1 MLNRAYR
8 GAVWLSA
15 FGVAFAIAG
24 CDKRHE
30 RLNAPPQ
37 GDSNRPH
44 EMGKNFIYMND
55 NAMLHDS
62 SVADIHFEPH
72 TAELSG
78 LGIRTL
84 MRMGELLSI
93 SGGTI
98 RYETS
103 STDEFMITGRLNSV
117 REFLNAA
124 GFDTANINVE
134 AGMARSSGV
143 DANHAIE
150 VKLSRPA
157 DTAAQAGQAGQAAT
171 AGAPAGPQQPR

>member
-8 GAVWLSA
+8 GTVWMSA
-15 FGVAFAIAG
+15 LGVSLAIFG

-37 GDSNRPH
+37 GDSDRPH
-44 EMGKNFIYMND
+44 ELGKNFIYMND
-55 NAMLHDS
+55 NAMMHDS

-72 TAELSG
+72 IAELSG

-98 RYETS
+98 RYETA
-103 STDEFMITGRLNSV
+103 STDEFLITGRLNAV

-134 AGMARSSGV
+134 AGMARSTGM
-143 DANHAIE
+143 DANRAIE
-150 VKLSRPA
+150 IKLNAPA
-157 DTAAQAGQAGQAAT
+157 NTASQTGGASTAGAQAGPPP
-171 AGAPAGPQQPR
+171 AP

>member
-8 GAVWLSA
+8 GVICMSA
-15 FGVAFAIAG
+15 LGVAFAIAG

-37 GDSNRPH
+37 GDSDRPH
-44 EMGKNFIYMND
+44 AMGKNFIYMND

-62 SVADIHFEPH
+62 AVADIHFEPH

-93 SGGTI
+93 SGGII
-98 RYETS
+98 RYETD
-103 STDEFMITGRLNSV
+103 STDEFLITGRLNSV

-124 GFDTANINVE
+124 GFDTANIRVE
-134 AGMARSSGV
+134 AGMARSIGIRAD
-143 DANHAIE
+143 DAIFIKQSA
-150 VKLSRPA
+150 PA
-157 DTAAQAGQAGQAAT
+157 NTAAQSGAST
-171 AGAPAGPQQPR
+171 ASAPAGPPPAP

>member
-8 GAVWLSA
+8 GVIWMSA
-15 FGVAFAIAG
+15 LGVAFAIAG

-37 GDSNRPH
+37 GDSDRPH
-44 EMGKNFIYMND
+44 AMGKNFIYMND

-62 SVADIHFEPH
+62 AVADIHFEPH

-124 GFDTANINVE
+124 GFDTANIRVE
-134 AGMARSSGV
+134 AGMARSTGM
-143 DANHAIE
+143 DAADAIAIKE
-150 VKLSRPA
+150 AAPA
-157 DTAAQAGQAGQAAT
+157 STAAQTGAAGAG
-171 AGAPAGPQQPR
+171 AGAPLGPPPSP

>member
-8 GAVWLSA
+8 GTVWMSA
-15 FGVAFAIAG
+15 LGVTLAIVG
-24 CDKRHE
+24 CEKRDD

-37 GDSNRPH
+37 GDSDEPTLMH
-44 EMGKNFIYMND
+44 KNFIYMND

-62 SVADIHFEPH
+62 AVADIHFEPH

-98 RYETS
+98 RYETG
-103 STDEFMITGRLNSV
+103 STDEFLITGRLNAV
-117 REFLNAA
+117 REFLGAA
-124 GFDTANINVE
+124 GFDTANIRVE
-134 AGMARSSGV
+134 SGMARSTGMAAS
-143 DANHAIE
+143 DAIAI
-150 VKLSRPA
+150 KQAAPA
-157 DTAAQAGQAGQAAT
+157 SAAAQVGTADGEQQA
-171 AGAPAGPQQPR
+171 PPPGP